1 MSRLLFVRFGPVLR
15 VLSGFCVAIC
25 VLATTAGSWA
35 TEPPDSEAVQLVG
48 LVPAPPFAM
57 QDTEGHWTG
66 IAVELWRYVASDL
79 GLRFEFREVAIPDL
93 IAGLQ
98 RGELL
103 ATVTATAS
111 AEREMLIDFSHPYY
125 WSGLAIAVPVRATG
139 SDWLEPLGDVFSGAT
154 VRISS
159 VLLGLLL
166 VAAVLVWLAE
176 RRTNPNHFSPQPL
189 RGIADGLWW
198 AAVTLTTVG
207 YGDKAPLTRAGRLV
221 GIVWMFVA
229 IILIALFTAQVT
241 SSLTVT
247 SLTGRVRGPADLV
260 HVKVGAIQDSPAQT
274 ILRNKFGVPAQGYAG
289 FSEALAA
296 LDRGEIDAFVGPEP
310 VLRYAVAS
318 AFPGRLAIVG
328 APFTRVDYVF
338 AFPLGSPIRKQVN
351 RSILS
356 YVETDEW
363 RDLLRSYL
371 GTGS

>member
-1 MSRLLFVRFGPVLR
+1 MSGLPFVRFGPVVRLL
-15 VLSGFCVAIC
+15 VGFCVVVC
-25 VLATTAGSWA
+25 VVATTAASEA
-35 TEPPDSEAVQLVG
+35 TEHPDSEAGQLVG
-48 LVPAPPFAM
+48 LVQAAPFAIK
-57 QDTEGHWTG
+57 DGEGNWTG
-66 IAVELWRYVASDL
+66 IAVELWRHVASDL
-79 GLRFEFREVAIPDL
+79 GLRFEFREMAIPDL

-103 ATVTATAS
+103 AVATATAS
-111 AEREMLIDFSHPYY
+111 ADRELTVDFSHPYY
-125 WSGLAIAVPVRATG
+125 WSGLAIAVPVRTTR
-139 SDWLEPLGDVFSGAT
+139 SNWFEPLGDVFSGDT

-159 VLLGLLL
+159 VLLGLLF
-166 VAAVLVWLAE
+166 VAAVLVWLTE
-176 RRTNPNHFSPQPL
+176 RRANPDHFSPQPL

-207 YGDKAPLTRAGRLV
+207 YGDKAPRTRAGRLV
-221 GIVWMFVA
+221 GIVWMFAA

-274 ILRNKFGVPAQGYAG
+274 ILRRKFGVPAQGYAG
-289 FSEALAA
+289 FREALAA
-296 LDRGEIDAFVGPEP
+296 LDRGEIEAFVGPEP
-310 VLRYAVAS
+310 VLRYEVAS

-363 RDLLRSYL
+363 RDLIRSYL
-371 GTGS
+371 GSIP

>member
-57 QDTEGHWTG
+57 KDTEGHWTG

-274 ILRNKFGVPAQGYAG
+274 ILRN
-289 FSEALAA
+289 
-296 LDRGEIDAFVGPEP
+296 D
-310 VLRYAVAS
+310 
-318 AFPGRLAIVG
+318 
-328 APFTRVDYVF
+328 T
-338 AFPLGSPIRKQVN
+338 
-351 RSILS
+351 
-356 YVETDEW
+356 
-363 RDLLRSYL
+363 RDLARLSQRLTAGKSMPSLVPNRYCDMR
-371 GTGS
+371 